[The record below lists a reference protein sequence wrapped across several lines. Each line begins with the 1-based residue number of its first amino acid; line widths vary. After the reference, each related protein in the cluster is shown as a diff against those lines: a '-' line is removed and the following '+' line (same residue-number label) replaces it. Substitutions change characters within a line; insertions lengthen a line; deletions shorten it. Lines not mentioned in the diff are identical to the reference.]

1 MREACAPGLGS
12 PFLLELTKALMI
24 AAAVSL
30 ASPAAISLTA
40 PLTYFQ
46 APAVTRL
53 TPQQAQHLLDVPVRF
68 GADIAGVRMVHDG
81 RPAQRV
87 ATCRQYE
94 TAELHGFEPDTNFDL
109 TMTGFLVRA
118 CGLLDAVMRARPA
131 RRSFVENPRV
141 GVRDVEQ
148 ISSAALP
155 PAPWDPAKPT
165 PQQERLRES
174 TSIATFI
181 RRNGCRITTATPVEL
196 QLRCG
201 DMLYALTELLRADVA
216 GDGIESIVVAPYLRS
231 MTGTFAFPAPVIALS
246 RTGRSAL
253 LMPVAVPPALSARMQ

>member
-1 MREACAPGLGS
+1 LIRA
-12 PFLLELTKALMI
+12 LLF
-24 AAAVSL
+24 AATASL
-30 ASPAAISLTA
+30 ASPAAISLSA

-53 TPQQAQHLLDVPVRF
+53 TPRQAQHLLDVPVRF
-68 GADIAGVRMVHDG
+68 GADIAGVRMVHPA
-81 RPAQRV
+81 RPAQHV

-94 TAELHGFEPDTNFDL
+94 TAEMHGFEPDTNFDL
-109 TMTGFLVRA
+109 VMTGFLVRA
-118 CGLLDAVMRARPA
+118 CGLLDAATRARPA
-131 RRSFVENPRV
+131 RRSFIESPRA

-165 PQQERLRES
+165 PQQERNRGR

-181 RRNGCRITTATPVEL
+181 RRNGCRITAATPVEL

-201 DMLYALTELLRADVA
+201 DLLYALTELFRADVDGA
-216 GDGIESIVVAPYLRS
+216 GVESIVVAPYLRS
-231 MTGTFAFPAPVIALS
+231 MSGTFAYPAPVIALS
-246 RTGRSAL
+246 RSVGSAL
-253 LMPVAVPPALSARMQ
+253 LMPVAIPPALAGNAGP

>member
-1 MREACAPGLGS
+1 M
-12 PFLLELTKALMI
+12 LEITKALMI
-24 AAAVSL
+24 VAAVSL
-30 ASPAAISLTA
+30 ASPAAISLPA
-40 PLTYFQ
+40 PLTYFE

-53 TPQQAQHLLDVPVRF
+53 TPRQAQHLLDVPVRF
-68 GADIAGVRMVHDG
+68 AADIAGVRMVHDG
-81 RPAQRV
+81 LPAQRV

-94 TAELHGFEPDTNFDL
+94 TAEMHGFEPDTNFDL
-109 TMTGFLVRA
+109 VMTGFLVRA
-118 CGLLDAVMRARPA
+118 CGLLDAVTRARPA

-165 PQQERLRES
+165 PQQERLRER

-181 RRNGCRITTATPVEL
+181 HRNGCRITTATPVEL
-196 QLRCG
+196 DLRCG
-201 DMLYALTELLRADVA
+201 DLLYALTELLRADVSD
-216 GDGIESIVVAPYLRS
+216 DGVESIVVAPYLRS

-246 RTGRSAL
+246 RAARTTL
-253 LMPVAVPPALSARMQ
+253 LMPVAIPPAISARMR